1 MQDDATA
8 LPGMPQKRA
17 SSAATMEL
25 LGKFSMV
32 KEKKENNRIFLL
44 RMVQTFTIKQ

>member
-17 SSAATMEL
+17 ESSVTMEL
-25 LGKFSMV
+25 LRKISMV
-32 KEKKENNRIFLL
+32 KEKKLKNI
-44 RMVQTFTIKQ
+44 